1 VTATSRPEWAQ
12 WAAGQEARPWTLGV
26 EEEVMLLD
34 PEDWSLAQA
43 SDDVLPAISPGL
55 ASSVS
60 AETHAAA
67 LELATGVHERPA
79 GAVAEL
85 AALRATLAEE
95 LDPLGLRAACAGTH
109 PFAQWH
115 DTQVSQ
121 GERYQHL
128 HGTMRELA
136 RREPTFALHVHVGVA
151 EPELAT
157 EVANRLRAHL
167 PLLLALSAA
176 SPYWQGRDSGMA
188 SARSPVFQAFPRVGV
203 PRRFAGYDDWVHT
216 VGTLID
222 AGAFAEPTFLW
233 WDVRLQPRLGTVEIR
248 IMDAQTSLRS
258 VAALV
263 ALIQAVARLEAEE
276 RFAPEALLD
285 APEVL
290 EENRFL
296 AARDG
301 IAAEFIDPVARR
313 RVPAALQ
320 AQELL
325 EAARP
330 HARALG
336 GGAELALIDELV
348 AAPAPA
354 RQRAL
359 VRRGSGL
366 TGLVEAMSDAFARD
380 GRDDLGLRLVVAAG
394 DER

>member
-1 VTATSRPEWAQ
+1 
-12 WAAGQEARPWTLGV
+12 
-26 EEEVMLLD
+26 
-34 PEDWSLAQA
+34 
-43 SDDVLPAISPGL
+43 
-55 ASSVS
+55 
-60 AETHAAA
+60 
-67 LELATGVHERPA
+67 
-79 GAVAEL
+79 
-85 AALRATLAEE
+85 
-95 LDPLGLRAACAGTH
+95 
-109 PFAQWH
+109 
-115 DTQVSQ
+115 
-121 GERYQHL
+121 
-128 HGTMRELA
+128 
-136 RREPTFALHVHVGVA
+136 
-151 EPELAT
+151 
-157 EVANRLRAHL
+157 
-167 PLLLALSAA
+167 
-176 SPYWQGRDSGMA
+176 
-188 SARSPVFQAFPRVGV
+188 V